1 MRKTPG
7 TKPQCKS
14 AAVVFWF
21 SEEFVYKYDKKS
33 TAKFHFTYFAK
44 THSIFIMFS

>member
-1 MRKTPG
+1 MRKTPELNR
-7 TKPQCKS
+7 S
-14 AAVVFWF
+14 ARALRLFFWF